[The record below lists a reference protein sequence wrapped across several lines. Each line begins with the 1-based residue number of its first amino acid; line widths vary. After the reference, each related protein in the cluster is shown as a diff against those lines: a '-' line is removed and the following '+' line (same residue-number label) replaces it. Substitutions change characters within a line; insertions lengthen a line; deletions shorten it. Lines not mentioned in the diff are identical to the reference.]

1 MELKQLRK
9 FKGNEYT
16 ISDFYIDGVKLCNIC
31 EDPVRVLIDKNK
43 DGDFDDPGEGKV
55 YANTAIP
62 AGRYE
67 VVITYSNRFKKHL
80 PLLLNV
86 PGYSGIRIHPGNSAA
101 DTAGCL
107 LPGINDIKGRV
118 SQSSKYFT
126 LIFDKISNAIN
137 VKHEKVF
144 IDII

>member
-86 PGYSGIRIHPGNSAA
+86 PGYSGIRIHPGNSAV

-107 LPGINDIKGRV
+107 LPGINDSMGRV

-144 IDII
+144 INII

>member
-9 FKGNEYT
+9 FKGSEYT

-31 EDPVRVLIDKNK
+31 EDPVRVLVDKNN

-86 PGYSGIRIHPGNSAA
+86 PGYSGIRIHPGNSST

-118 SQSSKYFT
+118 SQSNKYFT

-144 IDII
+144 ITII

>member
-9 FKGNEYT
+9 FKGSEYT
-16 ISDFYIDGVKLCNIC
+16 ISDFYVDGVKLCNIC
-31 EDPVRVLIDKNK
+31 EDPVRVLVDKNK

-86 PGYSGIRIHPGNSAA
+86 PGYSGIRIHPGNSAV

-144 IDII
+144 INII